1 MGLPRSPPITLIMD
15 EKHSVYLL
23 SEGGDKTIA
32 KGTIMG
38 GFGGGSINVVGK
50 DASTAIPFKPSDGD
64 KTMVAL
70 PDAKSAQT
78 LYVLLRGLER
88 SYITPRWDDLD
99 VTITSYGQA
108 VPAQDNT
115 QRSYTFPNA
124 KPAEAVEYVL
134 GQAKDKVVQ
143 DNFFRHGAHAP

>member
-1 MGLPRSPPITLIMD
+1 MD

-23 SEGGDKTIA
+23 SEGGGKTIA

-38 GFGGGSINVVGK
+38 GFGGGSIAVVSK
-50 DASTAIPFKPSDGD
+50 DASTAIPFKLSDGD

-70 PDAKSAQT
+70 SDAKSAQT
-78 LYVLLRGLER
+78 LYALLRGLEQKNH
-88 SYITPRWDDLD
+88 LD

-108 VPAQDNT
+108 VPAQGDT

-124 KPAEAVEYVL
+124 NPAEAVAYVL
-134 GQAKDKVVQ
+134 GQATDKVVQ
-143 DNFFRHGAHAP
+143 NNFFRPGAHAP

>member
-1 MGLPRSPPITLIMD
+1 
-15 EKHSVYLL
+15 
-23 SEGGDKTIA
+23 
-32 KGTIMG
+32 MG

-50 DASTAIPFKPSDGD
+50 DASTAIPFKLSDGD
-64 KTMVAL
+64 TTMVAL
-70 PDAKSAQT
+70 PDAKIAQT
-78 LYVLLRGLER
+78 LYALLRGLER
-88 SYITPRWDDLD
+88 SYGLWEAVPAH

>member
-1 MGLPRSPPITLIMD
+1 MD

-38 GFGGGSINVVGK
+38 GFGGGSIVVVSK
-50 DASTAIPFKPSDGD
+50 DASTAIPFKLSDGD

-70 PDAKSAQT
+70 SGAKSAQT
-78 LYVLLRGLER
+78 LYALLRGLEQNNH
-88 SYITPRWDDLD
+88 LD

-108 VPAQDNT
+108 VPSLDET

-124 KPAEAVEYVL
+124 NPAEAVEYVL

-143 DNFFRHGAHAP
+143 DNFFRPGAHAP

>member
-1 MGLPRSPPITLIMD
+1 MGS
-15 EKHSVYLL
+15 
-23 SEGGDKTIA
+23 
-32 KGTIMG
+32 
-38 GFGGGSINVVGK
+38 FGGGNIGAVSK
-50 DASTAIPFKPSDGD
+50 DASTAIPFKLSDGD

-70 PDAKSAQT
+70 SGAKSAQT
-78 LYVLLRGLER
+78 LYVLPRGLEQKGHLEL
-88 SYITPRWDDLD
+88 T
-99 VTITSYGQA
+99 VTSYGQA
-108 VPAQDNT
+108 VPSLNNT

>member
-1 MGLPRSPPITLIMD
+1 MD
-15 EKHSVYLL
+15 EQHSVYLL

-32 KGTIMG
+32 KGTIVG
-38 GFGGGSINVVGK
+38 GFGGGSIAVVSK
-50 DASTAIPFKPSDGD
+50 DARTAIPFKLSDGD
-64 KTMVAL
+64 RTLVAL
-70 PDAKSAQT
+70 SDAKSAQT
-78 LYVLLRGLER
+78 LYALLRSLEQKNH
-88 SYITPRWDDLD
+88 LD

-134 GQAKDKVVQ
+134 GAAKDNVVQ
-143 DNFFRHGAHAP
+143 DNSVRRGAHVP

>member
-1 MGLPRSPPITLIMD
+1 
-15 EKHSVYLL
+15 
-23 SEGGDKTIA
+23 
-32 KGTIMG
+32 MG

-50 DASTAIPFKPSDGD
+50 DASTAIPFKLSDGD

-70 PDAKSAQT
+70 SGAKSAQT
-78 LYVLLRGLER
+78 LYVLLRGLEQQ
-88 SYITPRWDDLD
+88 DHLE

-108 VPAQDNT
+108 VAVTGDDA

-143 DNFFRHGAHAP
+143 DNFFRPGAHAP

>member
-1 MGLPRSPPITLIMD
+1 
-15 EKHSVYLL
+15 
-23 SEGGDKTIA
+23 
-32 KGTIMG
+32 MG
-38 GFGGGSINVVGK
+38 GFGGGSIAVVSK
-50 DASTAIPFKPSDGD
+50 DASTAIPFKLSDGD

-70 PDAKSAQT
+70 SDAKSAQT
-78 LYVLLRGLER
+78 LYALLRGLEQKNH
-88 SYITPRWDDLD
+88 LD

-108 VPAQDNT
+108 VPTQDNT

-143 DNFFRHGAHAP
+143 DNFFRPGAHVP

>member
-1 MGLPRSPPITLIMD
+1 MD

-32 KGTIMG
+32 KGTMLG
-38 GFGGGSINVVGK
+38 GFGRGNIGAVSK
-50 DASTAIPFKPSDGD
+50 DASTAIPFKLSDGD

-70 PDAKSAQT
+70 NAAKSAQT
-78 LYVLLRGLER
+78 LYALLRGLEQKNH
-88 SYITPRWDDLD
+88 LD

-108 VPAQDNT
+108 VPAQDDA

-124 KPAEAVEYVL
+124 NSAEDVEYVL

-143 DNFFRHGAHAP
+143 DNFFWPGAHAP